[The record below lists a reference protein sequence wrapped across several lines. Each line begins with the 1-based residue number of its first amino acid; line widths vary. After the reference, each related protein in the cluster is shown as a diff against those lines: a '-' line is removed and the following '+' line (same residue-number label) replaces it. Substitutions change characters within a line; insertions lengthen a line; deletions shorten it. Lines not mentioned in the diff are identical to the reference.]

1 MPERRSDATATDRP
15 RERLRDRAVSE
26 VISFA
31 LIFSLIVATVALV
44 YVSGIGGLESVR
56 SNEQVNNAVRAFDIL
71 ADNID
76 DIHRE
81 AAPSRA
87 TEIKVSD
94 AQMEFGDPV
103 RLNVTVR
110 NIGPP
115 NSSVIEYDPIVYS
128 AEGGT
133 DLVYG
138 NGALFRQDR
147 GGTTLD
153 EEPGF
158 LLAYDSADDEKT
170 VVLPAIETRT
180 AGPDSTGSQRTVL
193 VRTLLATREVTLAE
207 SDPTTAS
214 SNPEDIDGSGSIDG
228 PERGDAANEYRVS
241 VRVRVDEARRDV
253 WLDYLNELVDEQ
265 DSGGSSSFDVR
276 DIDGDGDPF
285 DDPACEI
292 VDTDRDA
299 DTDPETIECSL
310 AAENI
315 YSTVTRVDV
324 LYR

>member
-110 NIGPP
+110 NMGPP

-128 AEGGT
+128 AESGT

-138 NGALFRQDR
+138 NGALFRQDPD
-147 GGTTLD
+147 GTTID
-153 EEPGF
+153 REPGF

-214 SNPEDIDGSGSIDG
+214 SSPDSDPE
-228 PERGDAANEYRVS
+228 NEYEVAIRLQ
-241 VRVRVDEARRDV
+241 VDEERREI
-253 WLDYLNELVDEQ
+253 WRDYLNGLVDEQ
-265 DSGGSSSFDVR
+265 PAAAEFNARGGSD
-276 DIDGDGDPF
+276 
-285 DDPACEI
+285 ACEVVT
-292 VDTDRDA
+292 VDGEA
-299 DTDPETIECSL
+299 TIECLL
-310 AAENI
+310 AAENV

-324 LYR
+324 IYR